1 MRKFVLSYLIP
12 RIGQYFLVI
21 FLGVTLTF
29 VIPRLSPNDPGEQQV
44 SQLMMS
50 GSQVSPEA
58 IEHMRVALT
67 EMYGLAGSP
76 WEQYWAFWGRLLR
89 GDLGPSLSAFP
100 TPVNQ
105 LLATAMPWTF
115 GLLIPSIVIS
125 WVVGNILGAIASY
138 YENNRVIQV
147 VDLVS
152 QAVRPIP
159 YYIMALV
166 LLAVFSYWIP
176 IFPFSGAYPPGTRV
190 EFSLSF
196 VLTVLYHSLLPL
208 LSLVLIG
215 IGGWFIGMKSLTSN
229 IIAEDYVVYAENTG
243 LPRRQILTQ
252 YIMRNAMLPQIT
264 GLALQLGM
272 LFSGALIME
281 VVFGY
286 PGMGTLPFQAVMAN
300 DYTLIMGITLL
311 SIVGVA
317 TTVLILDLL
326 YPLFDPRVRI
336 Q

>member
-1 MRKFVLSYLIP
+1 
-12 RIGQYFLVI
+12 
-21 FLGVTLTF
+21 
-29 VIPRLSPNDPGEQQV
+29 
-44 SQLMMS
+44 
-50 GSQVSPEA
+50 
-58 IEHMRVALT
+58 
-67 EMYGLAGSP
+67 
-76 WEQYWAFWGRLLR
+76 
-89 GDLGPSLSAFP
+89 
-100 TPVNQ
+100 
-105 LLATAMPWTF
+105 
-115 GLLIPSIVIS
+115 
-125 WVVGNILGAIASY
+125 
-138 YENNRVIQV
+138 
-147 VDLVS
+147 
-152 QAVRPIP
+152 
-159 YYIMALV
+159 
-166 LLAVFSYWIP
+166 
-176 IFPFSGAYPPGTRV
+176 
-190 EFSLSF
+190 

-286 PGMGTLPFQAVMAN
+286 PGMGTLTFQAVMAN

-317 TTVLILDLL
+317 TTVLILDLI

>member
-1 MRKFVLSYLIP
+1 M
-12 RIGQYFLVI
+12 
-21 FLGVTLTF
+21 
-29 VIPRLSPNDPGEQQV
+29 
-44 SQLMMS
+44 
-50 GSQVSPEA
+50 
-58 IEHMRVALT
+58 
-67 EMYGLAGSP
+67 
-76 WEQYWAFWGRLLR
+76 
-89 GDLGPSLSAFP
+89 
-100 TPVNQ
+100 
-105 LLATAMPWTF
+105 
-115 GLLIPSIVIS
+115 
-125 WVVGNILGAIASY
+125 
-138 YENNRVIQV
+138 
-147 VDLVS
+147 
-152 QAVRPIP
+152 
-159 YYIMALV
+159 
-166 LLAVFSYWIP
+166 
-176 IFPFSGAYPPGTRV
+176 

-286 PGMGTLPFQAVMAN
+286 PGMGTLTFQAVMAN

-317 TTVLILDLL
+317 TTVLILDLI